1 MRANKGGKSAR
12 ISEQVL
18 EITFNEQK
26 EEHAKEEMSNERYE
40 RHADLT
46 AL

>member
-1 MRANKGGKSAR
+1 MRATKGGKSAQ
-12 ISEQVL
+12 ISQQVL

-26 EEHAKEEMSNERYE
+26 EEHAKEELSNKRYE